1 MKQLIFISFLSIILT
16 SCGSIEPVAPEK
28 VIQEVPTLT
37 QKESTIY
44 LPIKINLQ
52 PYFNDTEKSLP
63 KTFNGKEDNCS
74 GVSYSYKFTRNPIE
88 FEGKGDYMYY
98 EVDGKYSLN
107 LNYCPECTYLFDSKG
122 TCVVPRIY
130 TSCGVGE
137 PMRRV
142 SVGYTTKFSITN
154 DFRFKTETE
163 LRKFETIDPCEITV
177 FSYDATGQLRKELTK
192 VLKDLEKDIDKEISS
207 IDLRSQI
214 KDVWQI
220 LSEPTSLEKYGYLS
234 IKPKAISLSDIKFD
248 KKQAFIDLSLTIQ
261 PMVTTNPPEFKNT
274 ELPRLSE
281 HKRSDGFDINL
292 DIIASYDSLTSIL
305 TKELSGKRVEIK
317 KNEIIF
323 KTIGIEGASD
333 KQLTIK
339 VGFEGSKKGTLYL
352 VGTPIFDSL
361 KQVISFPDLSF
372 DIQTKNALLKSAK
385 WLFSEKITDMMRAS
399 AVFDLNPHLVEMKKS
414 VQKEM
419 NRELTEGVRLSG
431 KIEGLEIINIFP
443 NHHNLI
449 IRAHST
455 GEMKLSM

>member
-1 MKQLIFISFLSIILT
+1 
-16 SCGSIEPVAPEK
+16 
-28 VIQEVPTLT
+28 
-37 QKESTIY
+37 
-44 LPIKINLQ
+44 
-52 PYFNDTEKSLP
+52 
-63 KTFNGKEDNCS
+63 
-74 GVSYSYKFTRNPIE
+74 
-88 FEGKGDYMYY
+88 
-98 EVDGKYSLN
+98 
-107 LNYCPECTYLFDSKG
+107 
-122 TCVVPRIY
+122 
-130 TSCGVGE
+130 
-137 PMRRV
+137 
-142 SVGYTTKFSITN
+142 
-154 DFRFKTETE
+154 
-163 LRKFETIDPCEITV
+163 
-177 FSYDATGQLRKELTK
+177 
-192 VLKDLEKDIDKEISS
+192 
-207 IDLRSQI
+207 
-214 KDVWQI
+214 
-220 LSEPTSLEKYGYLS
+220 
-234 IKPKAISLSDIKFD
+234 
-248 KKQAFIDLSLTIQ
+248 
-261 PMVTTNPPEFKNT
+261 
-274 ELPRLSE
+274 
-281 HKRSDGFDINL
+281 L